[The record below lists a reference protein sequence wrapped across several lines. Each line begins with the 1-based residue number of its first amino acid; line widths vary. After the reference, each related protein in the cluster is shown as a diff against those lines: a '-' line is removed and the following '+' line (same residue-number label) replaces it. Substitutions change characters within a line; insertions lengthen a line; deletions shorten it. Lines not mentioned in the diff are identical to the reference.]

1 MGVIDMFRKSIVVI
15 ALIVSAF
22 TLTSCTTDNEKTT
35 EQSKIISSL
44 QSQNSSLKKEISDL
58 REIKRGE
65 TVELSGIVRVG
76 KTISAGYYNI
86 EAKSDNEE
94 QFFFYKDKEAF
105 EKKEAK
111 NELLIPD
118 SSGQKTNIRY
128 NYKLD
133 KGNILEI
140 MDPLFFTRTG

>member
-1 MGVIDMFRKSIVVI
+1 MCKKSIVVLS
-15 ALIVSAF
+15 LILSAF
-22 TLTSCTTDNEKTT
+22 ALESCTADNEKIT
-35 EQSKIISSL
+35 EQSETISSL

-86 EAKSDNEE
+86 ESKSDKEDR
-94 QFFFYKDKEAF
+94 FFFYKDNEAF
-105 EKKEAK
+105 EKNESK

-128 NYKLD
+128 NYKLEE
-133 KGNILEI
+133 GNILEI
-140 MDPLFFTRTG
+140 LDPLFFTRTG